1 MRKMILSA
9 AMVVLAACA
18 SNNNAKVDIA
28 QPDVEVQQL
37 SNTPAVAQHVTGG
50 LSVNLGVAV
59 TNKADIPIT
68 LKRINVQSVGTG
80 GYNVPPNSRPFDKV
94 IQPGGTEQVEFWV
107 GGNADPS
114 VAGVNG
120 AVALRIRAEFD
131 SSKGAFE
138 TTTVHQVQG
147 QIQ

>member
-1 MRKMILSA
+1 MRKMILPA
-9 AMVVLAACA
+9 VMVVLAACA
-18 SNNNAKVDIA
+18 SSNNAKVDIP

-37 SNTPAVAQHVTGG
+37 SSAPVVAQHVTGG
-50 LSVNLGVAV
+50 ISINLGVAV
-59 TNKADIPIT
+59 TNRADIPIT
-68 LKRINVQSVGTG
+68 LKRVNVQSVGTG

-94 IQPGGTEQVEFWV
+94 IQPGSTEQVAFWV

-120 AVALRIRAEFD
+120 AVALRVITQFD
-131 SSKGAFE
+131 SPKGAFE
-138 TTTVHQVQG
+138 TSTVHQVQG